1 MKLWNEFYFQLSDDI
16 RRCKDNHSEEVTL
29 YKTLL
34 LIDDQLKAHGQTL
47 HSFPRM
53 SELFATVPSNIHVS
67 NIIEEELSYCTQELC
82 IVVSDHE
89 KKMNEDQIRVYNTV
103 IQAVFQPHPNPH
115 FFSGWTRR
123 YWKDICLQHNFS
135 KNKIYW

>member
-1 MKLWNEFYFQLSDDI
+1 M
-16 RRCKDNHSEEVTL
+16 
-29 YKTLL
+29 L

-115 FFSGWTRR
+115 FFFWMDQEVLERHLFTT
-123 YWKDICLQHNFS
+123 QF
-135 KNKIYW
+135 